1 MQLVVG
7 TVESRQLGA
16 FVAEFRGLFPRQA
29 GVRNCS
35 HYLLGLASALPR
47 KNAERIAE
55 VLPAVTLD
63 QLQQF
68 LVELARPGSRAGA
81 RGTGRQ
87 GPPAQGTCQRR
98 IHPLSSGGADALQSD
113 LGSQTI
119 GTY

>member
-16 FVAEFRGLFPRQA
+16 FIAEFRGLFPRQA

-63 QLQQF
+63 QPTAA
-68 LVELARPGSRAGA
+68 VPRRARSTRNSGWRW
-81 RGTGRQ
+81 GTGRRAS
-87 GPPAQGTCQRR
+87 PAR
-98 IHPLSSGGADALQSD
+98 
-113 LGSQTI
+113 GSR
-119 GTY
+119 